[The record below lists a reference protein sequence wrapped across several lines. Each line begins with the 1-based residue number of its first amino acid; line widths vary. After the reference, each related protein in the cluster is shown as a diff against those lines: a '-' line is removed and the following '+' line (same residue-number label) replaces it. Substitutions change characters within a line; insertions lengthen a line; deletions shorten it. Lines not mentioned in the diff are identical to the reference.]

1 MISLRAMEAPSF
13 TEHLKVFTRIG
24 LLSFGGPAGQIALMH
39 REIIDERHWVD
50 EKDYLT
56 ALNFCMLLPGPEAMQ
71 LATWVGWKLHG
82 TKGGV
87 AAGLLFV
94 LPGAF
99 VVLALSVIYGTY
111 GSVPQVEAV
120 MLGIKAAVLAIVIEA
135 LLRVSRRAL
144 KTEFDWMTAA
154 LAFVALFAFNL
165 PFPVVIAVA
174 AYTGL
179 TRANTE
185 TATATKLPHIKE
197 VLPTAALWLF
207 IWIAPL
213 ALIYLTLGSGNI
225 FSAIALFFSKLSIV
239 TFGGAY
245 AVLAYVAQASVE
257 KLHWLTGPEM
267 IDGLGLAETTP
278 GPLILVNE
286 FVGYLAGARATGSIW
301 GGVAGAAITLW
312 MTFVPCF
319 LWVLTGAPYITAISN
334 NPRLASG
341 LRAIMAAVVGV
352 ILNLS
357 VWFSLHV
364 LFGKVE
370 RLSGWFKPW
379 VPDVTSLNPYALGL
393 SILAAVL
400 LLRLHWSVPKVLALC
415 GALGLGLRLLAA

>member
-1 MISLRAMEAPSF
+1 
-13 TEHLKVFTRIG
+13 
-24 LLSFGGPAGQIALMH
+24 MH
-39 REIIDERHWVD
+39 REIIDQRKWVD

-179 TRANTE
+179 KRATTE

-312 MTFVPCF
+312 MTFAPCF
-319 LWVLTGAPYITAISN
+319 LWVLTGAPYIATISN
-334 NPRLASG
+334 NPRLAFG

-370 RLSGWFKPW
+370 RLQGWFKPW

-415 GALGLGLRLLAA
+415 GALGFGLRLLAQ

>member
-1 MISLRAMEAPSF
+1 
-13 TEHLKVFTRIG
+13 
-24 LLSFGGPAGQIALMH
+24 MH
-39 REIIDERHWVD
+39 REIIDQRKWVD

-99 VVLALSVIYGTY
+99 IVLALSIIYGAY

-179 TRANTE
+179 KRATTE

-312 MTFVPCF
+312 MTFAPCF
-319 LWVLTGAPYITAISN
+319 LWVLTGAPYIATISN

-370 RLSGWFKPW
+370 RLQGWFKPW

-415 GALGLGLRLLAA
+415 GALGFGLRLLAQ